1 MSKIEWT
8 DKTWN
13 PIRARDKETGKDGW
27 FCVHASEGCRNC
39 YAEDLNLN
47 RRNLAFGN
55 GHAYAA
61 QNRDKVDIYLHEKTL
76 LAPLRWRKP
85 RKVFVCSMTDLF
97 GDFHS
102 RMDIARVFSIMA
114 LCPQHTFQVLTKRA
128 GRMRA
133 TMPGLGRSVWWWLA
147 ETLSGDAYD
156 AAMYEREN
164 LYGDDHPWPLP
175 NVWLGVSVEDQKT
188 ADARVPDLLATPAA
202 VRFVSYEP
210 ALGPVDFTMIDDGE
224 AHREVPK
231 EEWGSLDDDDSPP
244 GLWWDALTGGRTIMH
259 GGSSGEWRRTDASI
273 DQVIFGG
280 ESGSNRRPA
289 QMDWGRAVRDQC
301 RAAGVAF
308 FGKQNDKVAAL
319 PDDLMIREWPR

>member
-1 MSKIEWT
+1 VSKIEWT

-39 YAEDLNLN
+39 WAEDLNLN

-61 QNRDKVDIYLHEKTL
+61 QNRDKVDIHIHEKTL
-76 LAPLRWRKP
+76 LAPLGWRAP

-97 GDFHS
+97 LDEHYDAWIDLMF
-102 RMDIARVFSIMA
+102 VIMA
-114 LCPQHTFQVLTKRA
+114 WRVDHTFQILTKRPE
-128 GRMRA
+128 RMQDYFRSRQGGDPWA
-133 TMPGLGRSVWWWLA
+133 EAADYLADLVGLK
-147 ETLSGDAYD
+147 
-156 AAMYEREN
+156 
-164 LYGDDHPWPLP
+164 DHPYVPEPHDFPLP

-188 ADARVPDLLATPAA
+188 ADARVPVLLATPAA

-210 ALGPVDFTMIDDGE
+210 ALGPVNIWPRIAGQRGCGGTHRHGGASPHDHGAGSSVFPGDPTKPHHHHDD
-224 AHREVPK
+224 RC
-231 EEWGSLDDDDSPP
+231 PP
-244 GLWWDALTGGRTIMH
+244 G
-259 GGSSGEWRRTDASI
+259 I

-280 ESGSNRRPA
+280 ESGPDRRPA

-301 RAAGVAF
+301 RAAGAAF
-308 FGKQNDKVAAL
+308 FGKQNDKVASL
-319 PDDLMIREWPR
+319 PDDLDIREWPR

>member
-1 MSKIEWT
+1 M
-8 DKTWN
+8 
-13 PIRARDKETGKDGW
+13 
-27 FCVHASEGCRNC
+27 
-39 YAEDLNLN
+39 
-47 RRNLAFGN
+47 
-55 GHAYAA
+55 
-61 QNRDKVDIYLHEKTL
+61 DIHIHDKTL
-76 LAPLRWRKP
+76 LAPLGWRAP

-97 GDFHS
+97 GEFHS
-102 RMDIARVFSIMA
+102 PMDIARVFSIMA
-114 LCPQHTFQVLTKRA
+114 LCPQHTFQVLTKRT

-188 ADARVPDLLATPAA
+188 ADARVSDLLATPAA
-202 VRFVSYEP
+202 RRFVSYEP
-210 ALGPVDFTMIDDGE
+210 ALEDVDFTRIHYDGVT
-224 AHREVPK
+224 RI
-231 EEWGSLDDDDSPP
+231 
-244 GLWWDALTGGRTIMH
+244 DALSGRH
-259 GGSSGEWRRTDASI
+259 GLSGAGRGPRL

-280 ESGSNRRPA
+280 ESGPDRRPA